1 MLEQTAGQQIR
12 NSQLDMFEVRDAEF
26 LTRCRSLAMQIAM
39 RKGEV
44 SINDIRAHI
53 QVPNGVHPS
62 VLGAV
67 FRTKQFKKIGLC
79 EASHKEAHARVIRVY
94 ALAD

>member
-1 MLEQTAGQQIR
+1 MLNQTHGQQIR
-12 NSQLDMFEVRDAEF
+12 DAQLDFFEMRDSDF
-26 LTRCRSLAMQIAM
+26 LEHCRSLAMQIAK

-53 QVPNGVHPS
+53 QVPSGTHPS

-67 FRTKQFKKIGLC
+67 FRTKAFKKIGLC

-94 ALAD
+94 ALAE